1 MMTQSEL
8 LLDEPQSS
16 FGDYPLG
23 CRGFLVETAD
33 LRIVREPWYMNS
45 LDMLLEFEKF
55 EESEDSEETGS

>member
-1 MMTQSEL
+1 MTVQSEL

-33 LRIVREPWYMNS
+33 LRIVREPWYMSS
-45 LDMLLEFEKF
+45 LDILLEFEK
-55 EESEDSEETGS
+55 SEETGS